1 MQNLLETLN
10 KEQLLAATTT
20 EGHIRVIAGAGTG
33 KTRTLTA
40 RYAYLVS
47 ELGISPAN
55 ILTLTFTNRA
65 ANEMKD
71 RIRKALGDA
80 DLGTIGTV
88 HSFCT
93 RFLKEEIHALNFPK
107 NFIILD
113 TEDEKEILGRIFADM
128 KITLRDTT
136 MQRTIDQ
143 VLEGK
148 KMELGYVPLL
158 IKTSG
163 EELRQKISQESDRDS
178 QIFYRYLSE
187 QKKSFAL
194 DFNDLIN
201 LALYILENFEAV
213 RAKWQERIEYVL
225 IDEFQDMSEK
235 QYKVAQILS
244 ALHQNLFIVGD
255 SDQTIYTWRDAHV
268 KLFLDFDKTFP
279 DAKTILLSDNYRSSP
294 QILAASNELISHNSV
309 RYPKTLRALREN
321 GPKPLYFHAKNSREE
336 SEWIV
341 QKISELKALGHA
353 LKDIAVLYRSHFL
366 SRGIE
371 ETFMRHK
378 VPFRILSGI
387 SFYERR
393 EIKDAVAYLRMIDTQ
408 DNLAF
413 LRSIRT
419 PARKIGKQ
427 KIAFLEEYAQANRIS
442 LYEALRENLSSKI
455 FKGTGAERY
464 VSAIETV
471 KQDYGQNNLSD
482 ILDKILEL
490 SGYAEFA
497 KMDADQDRLD
507 NLAEFRRMVE
517 AAAKDPDET
526 LQTFL
531 SKIALY
537 SNLDRDNR
545 EDAVKML
552 SIHAAK
558 GLEFPSVFIIGL
570 SEGLFPS
577 DRIET
582 VEEMEEERRIAY
594 VAFTRAKDN
603 LFLSENEGE
612 GSANT
617 SLYPSRFLFDAGES
631 NLEFVRPLPADIR
644 SSALEK
650 IRQSEEHLDILSDLF
665 FVGDRVRHS
674 VFGEG
679 TILDVDAKNSCYRIQ
694 FDSLATVRSLQ
705 FTAKLERLP

>member
-1 MQNLLETLN
+1 MADLLSSLN
-10 KEQLLAATTT
+10 AEQLLAVKTT
-20 EGHIRVIAGAGTG
+20 EGKVRVIAGAGTG
-33 KTRTLTA
+33 KTRALTA

-47 ELGISPAN
+47 ELGISPAS

-65 ANEMKD
+65 ANEMKS
-71 RIRKALGDA
+71 RIRTVLGDA

-88 HSFCT
+88 HAFCT
-93 RFLKEEIHALNFPK
+93 RFLKEEIFSLQFPK
-107 NFIILD
+107 NFVIID
-113 TEDEKEILGRIFADM
+113 TSDQKEILGRIFAEM

-148 KMELGYVPLL
+148 KVELGYIPLL
-158 IKTSG
+158 IESSG
-163 EELRQKISQESDRDS
+163 EELREKIAQESNRDT
-178 QIFYRYLSE
+178 QIFLRYLCE
-187 QKKSFAL
+187 QKKNFAL

-201 LALYILENFEAV
+201 LTLFILENTEEI
-213 RAKWQERIEYVL
+213 RQKWQERIAYVL

-235 QYKVAQILS
+235 QYKIAQILS
-244 ALHQNLFIVGD
+244 ALHGNLFIVGD

-268 KLFLDFDKTFP
+268 KLFLDFDKVYP
-279 DAKTILLSDNYRSSP
+279 DAKTILLTDNYRSSP
-294 QILAASNELISHNSV
+294 QILSASNELISHNSV
-309 RYPKTLRALREN
+309 RYPKTLRALRPG
-321 GPKPLYFHAKNSREE
+321 GPKPLYFHAKNSGEE
-336 SEWIV
+336 TDWIV
-341 QKISELKALGHA
+341 QKISELKSLGQD
-353 LKDIAVLYRSHFL
+353 LKDIAILYRSHFL
-366 SRGIE
+366 SRSIE
-371 ETFMRHK
+371 DAFVRRK

-387 SFYERR
+387 SFYERK
-393 EIKDAVAYLRMIDTQ
+393 EIKDAIAYLRMIDSQ

-427 KIAFLEEYAQANRIS
+427 KIAFLEDYAQANRIS
-442 LYEALRENLSSKI
+442 LYGSLRENLSSKA
-455 FKGTGAERY
+455 FKGTGAEQY
-464 VSAIETV
+464 VSAIETTRNDCCQ
-471 KQDYGQNNLSD
+471 KNIADT
-482 ILDKILEL
+482 LDQVLEL

-526 LQTFL
+526 LPTFL

-537 SNLDRDNR
+537 GNLDAEDR
-545 EDAVKML
+545 EDAVRLMT
-552 SIHAAK
+552 IHAAK
-558 GLEFPSVFIIGL
+558 GLEFKTVFVVGL

-577 DRIET
+577 DRIASA
-582 VEEMEEERRIAY
+582 EEMEEERRIAY
-594 VAFTRAKDN
+594 VAFTRAKDR

-617 SLYPSRFLFDAGES
+617 SQYPSRFLFDAGEG
-631 NLEFVRPLPADIR
+631 NLELVRPLPADLK
-644 SSALEK
+644 SEAMQK
-650 IRQSEEHLDILSDLF
+650 IRQSEERLEILQRLF

-679 TILDVDAKNSCYRIQ
+679 TVLAIDPANSCYRIQ
-694 FDSLATVRSLQ
+694 FDSLSTDRNLQ
-705 FTAKLERLP
+705 FSAKLERIL